1 MVKFA
6 NKLHELMKSAA
17 VSIFVM
23 LSLLLVHACRKGADV
38 QPQPDLMEASRRELA
53 SAVEERDELM
63 RLVTAITGD
72 MDDIRRMENI
82 LSSQAVN
89 DNNSIQTEQIMADMA
104 TICRTLAKRRAKLDL
119 LESKLKESTLF
130 SSDLQDAI
138 NALRRQI
145 DSRNKEIN
153 RLRLQLD
160 SARLHIGSLSMTVDS
175 LHCAVDTLSFSRD
188 RAEQTAMALENEL
201 NICYYAIASKSEL
214 KQHRILETGFL
225 RKSRLLNGDFDRD
238 FFLCGDKR
246 SLRSVE
252 LHSRK
257 ARLLTNHPEGSYCIA
272 GEGSLRL
279 EITNPARFWSTTNF
293 MVIQTD

>member
-1 MVKFA
+1 
-6 NKLHELMKSAA
+6 MKSAA

-23 LSLLLVHACRKGADV
+23 MSLLLVHACRQGADV

-53 SAVEERDELM
+53 TAGEERDELM

-82 LSSQAVN
+82 LASPAAN
-89 DNNSIQTEQIMADMA
+89 DGNPKQTEQIMADIA
-104 TICRTLAKRRAKLDL
+104 AIRRTLAKRRAKLDL
-119 LESKLKESTLF
+119 LESKLKESALF

-153 RLRLQLD
+153 RLRMQLD
-160 SARLHIGSLSMTVDS
+160 SARQYIGSLNITVDS
-175 LHCAVDTLSFSRD
+175 LYNAVDTLSFSRN
-188 RAEQTAMALENEL
+188 RAEQTAIELENEL
-201 NICYYAIASKSEL
+201 NICYYTIASKSEL

-225 RKSRLLNGDFDRD
+225 RKSRLLIGDFDRD

-246 SLRSVE
+246 NMKSVE

-257 ARLLTNHPEGSYCIA
+257 AKLLTNHPEGSYNIIT

-279 EITNPARFWSTTNF
+279 EITNPDRFWSTTNF

>member
-1 MVKFA
+1 
-6 NKLHELMKSAA
+6 MKSAA

-23 LSLLLVHACRKGADV
+23 MSLLLVHACRQGADV

-53 SAVEERDELM
+53 TAVEERDELM

-82 LSSQAVN
+82 LASPAAN
-89 DNNSIQTEQIMADMA
+89 DGNPKQTEQIMADIA
-104 TICRTLAKRRAKLDL
+104 AIRRTLAKRRAKLDL
-119 LESKLKESTLF
+119 LESKLKESALF

-153 RLRLQLD
+153 RLRMQLD
-160 SARLHIGSLSMTVDS
+160 SARQYIGSMNITVDS
-175 LHCAVDTLSFSRD
+175 IYYAVDTLCFSRN
-188 RAEQTAMALENEL
+188 RAEQTAIELETEL
-201 NICYYAIASKSEL
+201 NICYSTIASKSEL

-225 RKSRLLNGDFDRD
+225 RKSRLLIGDFDRD

-246 SLRSVE
+246 NMKSVE

-257 ARLLTNHPEGSYCIA
+257 AKLLTNHPEGSYNIIT

-279 EITNPARFWSTTNF
+279 EITNPDRFWSTTNF

>member
-1 MVKFA
+1 
-6 NKLHELMKSAA
+6 MKSAA

-53 SAVEERDELM
+53 TAVEERDELM

-82 LSSQAVN
+82 LASPAAN
-89 DNNSIQTEQIMADMA
+89 DGNPKQTEQIMADIA
-104 TICRTLAKRRAKLDL
+104 AIRRTLAKRRAKLDL
-119 LESKLKESTLF
+119 LESKLKESALF

-153 RLRLQLD
+153 RLRMQLD
-160 SARLHIGSLSMTVDS
+160 SARQYIGSLNITVDS
-175 LHCAVDTLSFSRD
+175 LYNAVDTLSFSRN
-188 RAEQTAMALENEL
+188 RAEQTAIELENEL
-201 NICYYAIASKSEL
+201 NICYYTIASKSEL

-246 SLRSVE
+246 NMKSVE

-257 ARLLTNHPEGSYCIA
+257 AKLLTNHPEGSYNIIT
-272 GEGSLRL
+272 GEGSQKL
-279 EITNPARFWSTTNF
+279 EITNPDRFWSTTNF

>member
-1 MVKFA
+1 
-6 NKLHELMKSAA
+6 MKSAA

-23 LSLLLVHACRKGADV
+23 MSLLLVHACRQGADV

-53 SAVEERDELM
+53 TAVEERDELM

-82 LSSQAVN
+82 LASPAAN
-89 DNNSIQTEQIMADMA
+89 DGNPKQTEQIRADIA
-104 TICRTLAKRRAKLDL
+104 AIRRTLAKRRAKLDL
-119 LESKLKESTLF
+119 LESKLKESALF

-153 RLRLQLD
+153 RLRMQLD
-160 SARLHIGSLSMTVDS
+160 SARQYIGSLNITVDS
-175 LHCAVDTLSFSRD
+175 LYNAVDTLSFSRN
-188 RAEQTAMALENEL
+188 RAEQTAIELENEL
-201 NICYYAIASKSEL
+201 NICYYTIASKSEL

-225 RKSRLLNGDFDRD
+225 RKSRLLIGDFDRD

-246 SLRSVE
+246 NMKSVE

-257 ARLLTNHPEGSYCIA
+257 AKLLTNHPEGSYNIIT

-279 EITNPARFWSTTNF
+279 EITNPDRFWSTTNF

>member
-1 MVKFA
+1 
-6 NKLHELMKSAA
+6 MKSAA

-23 LSLLLVHACRKGADV
+23 MSLLLVHACRQGADV

-53 SAVEERDELM
+53 TAVEERDELM

-82 LSSQAVN
+82 LASPAAN
-89 DNNSIQTEQIMADMA
+89 DGNPKQTEQIMADIA
-104 TICRTLAKRRAKLDL
+104 AIRRTLAKRRAKLDL
-119 LESKLKESTLF
+119 LESKLKESALF

-153 RLRLQLD
+153 RLRMQLD
-160 SARLHIGSLSMTVDS
+160 SARQYIGSLNITVDS
-175 LHCAVDTLSFSRD
+175 LYNAVDTLSFSRN
-188 RAEQTAMALENEL
+188 RAEQTAIELENEL
-201 NICYYAIASKSEL
+201 NICYYTIASKSEL

-225 RKSRLLNGDFDRD
+225 RKSRLLIGDFDRD

-246 SLRSVE
+246 NMKSVE

-257 ARLLTNHPEGSYCIA
+257 AKLLTNHPEGSYNIIT

-279 EITNPARFWSTTNF
+279 EITNPDRFWSTTNF

>member
-1 MVKFA
+1 
-6 NKLHELMKSAA
+6 MKSAA

-23 LSLLLVHACRKGADV
+23 MSLLLVHACRQGADV

-53 SAVEERDELM
+53 TAVEERDELM

-82 LSSQAVN
+82 LASPAEN
-89 DNNSIQTEQIMADMA
+89 DGNPKQTEQIMADIA
-104 TICRTLAKRRAKLDL
+104 AIRRTLAKRRAKLDL
-119 LESKLKESTLF
+119 LESKLKESALF

-153 RLRLQLD
+153 RLRMQLD
-160 SARLHIGSLSMTVDS
+160 SARQHIGSLNITVDS
-175 LHCAVDTLSFSRD
+175 LYNAVDTLSFSRN
-188 RAEQTAMALENEL
+188 RAEQTAEELENEL
-201 NICYYAIASKSEL
+201 NTCYYTIASKSEL

-257 ARLLTNHPEGSYCIA
+257 ARLLTNHPEGSYKIT
-272 GEGSLRL
+272 GKGSLRL
-279 EITNPARFWSTTNF
+279 EISNPDRFWSTTNF
-293 MVIQTD
+293 MVIQID

>member
-104 TICRTLAKRRAKLDL
+104 TIRRTLAKRRAKLDL
-119 LESKLKESTLF
+119 LES
-130 SSDLQDAI
+130 
-138 NALRRQI
+138 N
-145 DSRNKEIN
+145 
-153 RLRLQLD
+153 
-160 SARLHIGSLSMTVDS
+160 
-175 LHCAVDTLSFSRD
+175 
-188 RAEQTAMALENEL
+188 
-201 NICYYAIASKSEL
+201 
-214 KQHRILETGFL
+214 
-225 RKSRLLNGDFDRD
+225 
-238 FFLCGDKR
+238 
-246 SLRSVE
+246 
-252 LHSRK
+252 
-257 ARLLTNHPEGSYCIA
+257 
-272 GEGSLRL
+272 
-279 EITNPARFWSTTNF
+279 
-293 MVIQTD
+293 

>member
-1 MVKFA
+1 
-6 NKLHELMKSAA
+6 MKSAA

-23 LSLLLVHACRKGADV
+23 MSLLLVHACRQGADV

-53 SAVEERDELM
+53 TAVEERDELM

-82 LSSQAVN
+82 LASPAAN
-89 DNNSIQTEQIMADMA
+89 DGNPKQTEQIMADIA
-104 TICRTLAKRRAKLDL
+104 AIRRTLAKRRAKLDL
-119 LESKLKESTLF
+119 LESKLKESALF

-153 RLRLQLD
+153 RLRMQLD
-160 SARLHIGSLSMTVDS
+160 SARQYIGSLNITVDS
-175 LHCAVDTLSFSRD
+175 LYNAVDTLSFSRN
-188 RAEQTAMALENEL
+188 RAEPTAIELENEL
-201 NICYYAIASKSEL
+201 NICYYTIASKSEL

-225 RKSRLLNGDFDRD
+225 RKSRLLIGDFDRD

-246 SLRSVE
+246 NMKSVE

-257 ARLLTNHPEGSYCIA
+257 AKLLTNHPEGSYNIIT

-279 EITNPARFWSTTNF
+279 EITNPDRFWSTTNF